1 MSITTL
7 HERKTGKTRA
17 LLATGIVVGL
27 GAVGTLAAFTDTASF
42 TSTFA
47 TGSVDIALD
56 GTNEGKPTPYAFTA
70 WDSLLMVPASEKYAP
85 LVVNNKGTSPFTYTM
100 AIPALAGTTAL
111 AEGPAGLQAGIVA
124 ITGSTCDAAAFA
136 AGTPV
141 TSTASLSALAIA
153 TPRTLAPGTSET
165 LCFQAVLPA
174 AAPDSLSGVSVTP
187 TFTLTAVAAV

>member
-42 TSTFA
+42 TSTFS

-56 GTNEGKPTPYAFTA
+56 GANEGKPNPYAFTA
-70 WDSLLMVPASEKYAP
+70 WDSLLMVPGTAKYAP

-100 AIPALAGTTAL
+100 ATPALAGTTAL
-111 AEGPAGLQAGIVA
+111 AEGPTGLQAGIVV
-124 ITGSTCDAAAFA
+124 ITGTTCDAASFA
-136 AGTPV
+136 AGTSV
-141 TSTASLSALAIA
+141 STTGSLSTLAIP
-153 TPRTLAPGTSET
+153 TPRQLAPGDSET
-165 LCFQAVLPA
+165 LCFQAVLPQT
-174 AAPDSLSGVSVTP
+174 APDSLSGVTVTP
-187 TFTLTAVAAV
+187 TFTLTAVAAS